1 LPWWRD
7 SLTLERR
14 GLPLELLMELHQA
27 LYDKFDYAPNITRVD
42 SPIDD
47 ALRAR
52 RGVCQD
58 FAYIRI
64 AQVRQLKI
72 PCRYVSGYLFPADK
86 AKDRSPAGSD
96 ARLGGSVSR
105 RDRLGGIRSH
115 E

>member
-1 LPWWRD
+1 
-7 SLTLERR
+7 
-14 GLPLELLMELHQA
+14 MELHQA